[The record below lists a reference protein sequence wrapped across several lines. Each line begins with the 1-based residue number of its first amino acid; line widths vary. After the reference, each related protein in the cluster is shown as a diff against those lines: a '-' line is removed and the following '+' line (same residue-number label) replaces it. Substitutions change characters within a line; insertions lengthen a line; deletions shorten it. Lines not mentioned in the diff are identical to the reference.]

1 MHDRPPNL
9 GKPLKPSKDPN
20 FFQKFSTHPA
30 SVGENYWEHF
40 FFAARFSLR
49 LSTAGSAA
57 LIHAPIPAWFETTAS
72 RQVSL
77 IHYELMSRN
86 SDAGE
91 N

>member
-20 FFQKFSTHPA
+20 FFQKFTTHPA
-30 SVGENYWEHF
+30 SVGERYWGHF
-40 FFAARFSLR
+40 FFAARLSLR
-49 LSTAGSAA
+49 LLRAGSAA
-57 LIHAPIPAWFETTAS
+57 LIHTLIPAWFEATAS

-77 IHYELMSRN
+77 INYELMSRN